1 METHYISA
9 NWHQLKGMVREKFG
23 KLTDDDLLEIGGKV
37 EILVGKLQER
47 YNLSLKEAEKLVIGL
62 KIDAEGM
69 KLETSIEN

>member
-9 NWHQLKGMVREKFG
+9 NWHQLKGMVRENFG

-37 EILVGKLQER
+37 EILVGKIQER

>member
-1 METHYISA
+1 
-9 NWHQLKGMVREKFG
+9 MVRESFG